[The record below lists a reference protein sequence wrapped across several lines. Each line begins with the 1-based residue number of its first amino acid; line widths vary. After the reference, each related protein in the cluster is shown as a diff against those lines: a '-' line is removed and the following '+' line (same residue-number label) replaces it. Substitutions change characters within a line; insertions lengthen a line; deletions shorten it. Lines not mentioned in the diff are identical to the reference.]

1 MKVLKIQQNSEEWFE
16 FRKGKSGG
24 SEFKDLWIPGLP
36 LKSKIVEFLEKD
48 GQALSPADKR
58 SKVEELAAMI
68 EPEELAKLKLD
79 SNPKKKY
86 YELIASEVA
95 RPLTPNDYADR
106 LNGKPYSDM
115 ERGHILEPEALDAFM
130 EKTGLI
136 VDKNPGVWVRDDN
149 SNIYISPDGVIVSKD
164 DVIREACEVKC
175 LASWEIIEAYLTQQY
190 PQIYIPQVVKYFA
203 VNENL
208 EKLYFILYTDLIP
221 GLDLQIFEIKRE
233 DVVDKLADA
242 MAFEN
247 EIMKRVA
254 ADIEKIKELGF

>member
-58 SKVEELAAMI
+58 SKVEELAAML

-95 RPLTPNDYADR
+95 RPLTPND
-106 LNGKPYSDM
+106 
-115 ERGHILEPEALDAFM
+115 
-130 EKTGLI
+130 
-136 VDKNPGVWVRDDN
+136 
-149 SNIYISPDGVIVSKD
+149 
-164 DVIREACEVKC
+164 
-175 LASWEIIEAYLTQQY
+175 
-190 PQIYIPQVVKYFA
+190 
-203 VNENL
+203 
-208 EKLYFILYTDLIP
+208 
-221 GLDLQIFEIKRE
+221 
-233 DVVDKLADA
+233 
-242 MAFEN
+242 
-247 EIMKRVA
+247 
-254 ADIEKIKELGF
+254 